1 MISTFPL
8 EEKKKKQE
16 KESNSH
22 QFEEMEEFDE
32 EEEIRLTFDRSKISE
47 KQEVN
52 KRGIILILLIFFGAI
67 LIDIIFNVLVL
78 VLYSELG
85 INFYRFM

>member
-22 QFEEMEEFDE
+22 QFEEMEESDE